1 VGISTKEISEVIKER
16 LKNFDA
22 SLVATDVGRIVA
34 TSDGIAQI
42 YGLQNAMAGELLE
55 FPHDTYGLALN
66 LEEDQVRA
74 VILGEYGHLHEG
86 DEVRTTGRLLEVP
99 VGEELIGRVVNPL
112 GVPIDGKG
120 PLKTTKTL
128 PVEKIAPGV
137 ITRKRV
143 DSPVQTGIKAIDT
156 MIPIGRGQ
164 RELIIG
170 DRFTGKT
177 TVLLD
182 TIINQKGKDLIC
194 VYVAIGQNAASIARV
209 ASTLEEAGAMEYT
222 IIVAATASDPASL
235 NFIAPYAGCAMGEYF
250 MEQGKD
256 ALCCYDDLTKQAWAY
271 RELSLNLRRPPG
283 REAYPGDVFYLHSR
297 LLERAA
303 KMSDAKG
310 GGSLTA
316 LPVIETQAND
326 VSAFIPTNVISITD
340 GQIYLQADLF
350 NAGQRPALNVGIS
363 VSRVGG
369 DAQTKAMRQV
379 AGQLRL
385 DLAQYRELAAFAQF
399 ASDLDTATRNQL
411 ERGARLTELL
421 KQDKYQPVP
430 LAEQVAAI
438 YAGTQGY
445 LDKVPV
451 ARVREWEAGFTRF
464 LKSEQPALLDEI
476 EKKKAL
482 DDKLFERLKAAISTY
497 NHQFGVE
504 GSSAVADPAEP
515 PKPGDKAE
523 PKAQLQGDKAEPK
536 AQLQG
541 DKAEPKA
548 QLQGDKAEPK
558 APLQGDKAEPK
569 APLQGDKAE
578 PKAQL
583 QGDKAEPKAQ
593 GAAKAEK
600 AQPPTKAEP
609 AERPSQLNQI
619 RDAIADSPAKGAS
632 KAEVPSQPP
641 PEMPS
646 QPPPE
651 MPSQPPPEMPS
662 QPPSE
667 MPSQPPPE
675 APAEPTPEVPA
686 KPAPEVPSKPAP
698 KKKGK

>member
-16 LKNFDA
+16 LKNFEA
-22 SLVATDVGRIVA
+22 SLVSTDVGRIVA

-55 FPHDTYGLALN
+55 FPHETYGLALN

-74 VILGEYGHLHEG
+74 VILGDYGHLHEG

-99 VGEELIGRVVNPL
+99 VGEALVGRVVNPL
-112 GVPIDGKG
+112 GQPLDGKG
-120 PLKTTKTL
+120 PIKTSKTM
-128 PVEKIAPGV
+128 PIERIAPGV

-143 DSPVQTGIKAIDT
+143 DSPVQTGIKAIDA

-194 VYVAIGQNAASIARV
+194 VYVAIGQNAASIAR
-209 ASTLEEAGAMEYT
+209 ATATLDENGAMDYT
-222 IIVAATASDPASL
+222 IIVAATASDAASL

-250 MEQGKD
+250 MEQGKE

-303 KMSDAKG
+303 KMNEAHG

-340 GQIYLQADLF
+340 GQIYLQSDLF

-399 ASDLDTATRNQL
+399 ASDLDTQTRNQL

-430 LAEQVAAI
+430 LAEQVAVI
-438 YAGTQGY
+438 YAGTQGF

-451 ARVREWEAGFTRF
+451 ARVREWEAGYVRF
-464 LKSEQPALLDEI
+464 LKSERADVLAAI
-476 EKKKAL
+476 EKQRAL
-482 DDKLFERLKAAISTY
+482 DDSLFERLKAAISTF

-504 GSSAVADPAEP
+504 GYKDVPDSATPPPSGGGQGGGGAKPAT
-515 PKPGDKAE
+515 A
-523 PKAQLQGDKAEPK
+523 
-536 AQLQG
+536 
-541 DKAEPKA
+541 
-548 QLQGDKAEPK
+548 
-558 APLQGDKAEPK
+558 
-569 APLQGDKAE
+569 
-578 PKAQL
+578 
-583 QGDKAEPKAQ
+583 
-593 GAAKAEK
+593 AAKAPPAPAATEHPKPAK
-600 AQPPTKAEP
+600 AAAPAQAPAKAPNAQASSKEED
-609 AERPSQLNQI
+609 AEVRPSQLDQI
-619 RDAIADSPAKGAS
+619 RAAIAD
-632 KAEVPSQPP
+632 
-641 PEMPS
+641 PE
-646 QPPPE
+646 
-651 MPSQPPPEMPS
+651 
-662 QPPSE
+662 
-667 MPSQPPPE
+667 
-675 APAEPTPEVPA
+675 T
-686 KPAPEVPSKPAP
+686 KPKPAP
-698 KKKGK
+698 KKPKAG

>member
-1 VGISTKEISEVIKER
+1 MGISTKEISEVIKER
-16 LKNFDA
+16 LKNFEA
-22 SLVATDVGRIVA
+22 SLVSTDVGRIVA

-55 FPHDTYGLALN
+55 FPHETYGLALN

-74 VILGEYGHLHEG
+74 VILGDYGHLHEG

-99 VGEELIGRVVNPL
+99 VGEALIGRVVNPL
-112 GVPIDGKG
+112 GQPLDGKG
-120 PLKTTKTL
+120 PIKTTKTM
-128 PVEKIAPGV
+128 PIEKIAPGV

-143 DSPVQTGIKAIDT
+143 DSPVQTGIKAIDA

-194 VYVAIGQNAASIARV
+194 VYVAIGQNAASIAR
-209 ASTLEEAGAMEYT
+209 ATATLEENGAMDYT
-222 IIVAATASDPASL
+222 IIVAATASDAASL

-250 MEQGKD
+250 MEQGKE

-303 KMSDAKG
+303 KMSPANG

-399 ASDLDTATRNQL
+399 ASDLDTQTRNQL

-430 LAEQVAAI
+430 LAEQVAVI
-438 YAGTQGY
+438 YAGTQGH

-451 ARVREWEAGFTRF
+451 ARVREWEAGFVRF
-464 LKSEQPALLDEI
+464 LRSDQAALLAEI
-476 EKKKAL
+476 EKKQAL
-482 DDKLFERLKAAISTY
+482 DDGIFERLKSAIATY

-504 GSSAVADPAEP
+504 GDTGGKATEAR
-515 PKPGDKAE
+515 KPGAKGE
-523 PKAQLQGDKAEPK
+523 PKAQAPVAKADPKAQAPAAQVEPK
-536 AQLQG
+536 AQAPAAQE
-541 DKAEPKA
+541 EPST
-548 QLQGDKAEPK
+548 E
-558 APLQGDKAEPK
+558 APAAKV
-569 APLQGDKAE
+569 
-578 PKAQL
+578 
-583 QGDKAEPKAQ
+583 EPKAQ
-593 GAAKAEK
+593 GAPAAKVEPKAKA
-600 AQPPTKAEP
+600 P
-609 AERPSQLNQI
+609 AKDETEERPSQLNQI
-619 RDAIADSPAKGAS
+619 RAVLADPPAEEAP
-632 KAEVPSQPP
+632 KAEPP
-641 PEMPS
+641 A
-646 QPPPE
+646 
-651 MPSQPPPEMPS
+651 
-662 QPPSE
+662 SE
-667 MPSQPPPE
+667 PKPR
-675 APAEPTPEVPA
+675 PARKPRAA
-686 KPAPEVPSKPAP
+686 K
-698 KKKGK
+698 

>member
-1 VGISTKEISEVIKER
+1 MGISTKEISEVIKER
-16 LKNFDA
+16 LKDFDA
-22 SLVATDVGRIVA
+22 SIVSADVGRIVA
-34 TSDGIAQI
+34 TSDGIAQV

-74 VILGEYGHLHEG
+74 VILGEFGHLHEG

-99 VGEELIGRVVNPL
+99 VGEALIGRVVNPL
-112 GVPIDGKG
+112 GLPIDGMG
-120 PLKTTKTL
+120 SIKTTKTL
-128 PVEKIAPGV
+128 PIEKIAPGV

-143 DSPVQTGIKAIDT
+143 DSPVQTGIKAIDA

-209 ASTLEEAGAMEYT
+209 AATLEEHGAMDYT
-222 IIVAATASDPASL
+222 IIVAATASEPASL

-250 MEQGKD
+250 MEQGKE

-303 KMSDAKG
+303 KMSPAKG

-340 GQIYLQADLF
+340 GQIYLQGDLF

-379 AGQLRL
+379 SGQLRL

-399 ASDLDTATRNQL
+399 ASDLDSATRHQL

-421 KQDKYQPVP
+421 KQDKYEPVP
-430 LAEQVAAI
+430 LGLQVATL
-438 YAGTQGY
+438 YAGTQGFI
-445 LDKVPV
+445 DKVPT
-451 ARVREWEAGFTRF
+451 AKVREWEAGFARF
-464 LKSEQPALLDEI
+464 LKSERPGVLEEIDE
-476 EKKKAL
+476 KKAL
-482 DDKLFERLKAAISTY
+482 DDGLFERLKAAISTY

-504 GSSAVADPAEP
+504 GYNEVADPA
-515 PKPGDKAE
+515 PKAAAKEAPKAE
-523 PKAQLQGDKAEPK
+523 VKAE
-536 AQLQG
+536 A
-541 DKAEPKA
+541 KAEAK
-548 QLQGDKAEPK
+548 PK
-558 APLQGDKAEPK
+558 AP
-569 APLQGDKAE
+569 
-578 PKAQL
+578 
-583 QGDKAEPKAQ
+583 
-593 GAAKAEK
+593 AAKK
-600 AQPPTKAEP
+600 
-609 AERPSQLNQI
+609 
-619 RDAIADSPAKGAS
+619 
-632 KAEVPSQPP
+632 
-641 PEMPS
+641 
-646 QPPPE
+646 
-651 MPSQPPPEMPS
+651 
-662 QPPSE
+662 
-667 MPSQPPPE
+667 
-675 APAEPTPEVPA
+675 
-686 KPAPEVPSKPAP
+686 SKP
-698 KKKGK
+698 KEK